1 MKGSKGTHKS
11 RHSLTWVASSH
22 RWRGRLFHNG
32 FQGLMFFPKIFLRVC
47 VVPVFLRL
55 LVKQTLTNH
64 HLNISEAN
72 LEEEVPLPTC
82 LFSVLR
88 CQVKGWSVNSFNYH
102 LPQNRMRAAWLRR
115 VAFLACCVW
124 KRDIRVCQ
132 KHYWCLIYV
141 NIPIQWTWYIP
152 MFDDEHLH
160 TTKFLMLNIPIY
172 IYMIYPWC
180 CSWLSWST

>member
-1 MKGSKGTHKS
+1 
-11 RHSLTWVASSH
+11 
-22 RWRGRLFHNG
+22 
-32 FQGLMFFPKIFLRVC
+32 MFFPKIFLRVC

-115 VAFLACCVW
+115 VAFLACCV
-124 KRDIRVCQ
+124 
-132 KHYWCLIYV
+132 
-141 NIPIQWTWYIP
+141 
-152 MFDDEHLH
+152 
-160 TTKFLMLNIPIY
+160 
-172 IYMIYPWC
+172 
-180 CSWLSWST
+180 